1 MNQWKIG
8 DVKITR
14 IIESEALMTTPG
26 TFVMPNA
33 TGENMKKEAD
43 WLYPIFTDE
52 KGELRM
58 SIHALVIE
66 SKGTK
71 IIVDTCIG
79 NDKIR
84 SFPAWNQMQL
94 PFLDDLKK
102 AGYPREHIDN
112 VVCTHLHVDHV
123 VCTHLH
129 VDHVGWNTTLK
140 DGKWIPTFDN
150 ARYLIGGIE
159 WDYWSTFE
167 GKDMR
172 DPVEDSVRPV
182 VDHEKAD
189 LVEST
194 HRITDEVWL
203 EPTPGHTPGHH
214 SVRISSKGQEAVIT
228 GDLMH
233 HPVQCAYPEWDDI
246 FDSDEKQAKK
256 TRRAFCEKYADS
268 NVLVFGTHFATP
280 SCERIVKPA
289 TRSASSR
296 IGSSV
301 HM

>member
-1 MNQWKIG
+1 MNQWNIG

-14 IIESEALMTTPG
+14 IIESEAPWPG
-26 TFVMPNA
+26 TFILPNA
-33 TGENMKKEAD
+33 TPERMQQEAD
-43 WLYPIFTDE
+43 WLFPVFSNE
-52 KGELRM
+52 KGKLRM

-66 SKGTK
+66 SRGKR

-84 SFPAWNQMQL
+84 SNPAWSKLQL
-94 PFLDDLKK
+94 PFMSDLKN
-102 AGYPREHIDN
+102 AGYTPDQIDN
-112 VVCTHLHVDHV
+112 V

-129 VDHVGWNTTLK
+129 VDHVGWNTKLV
-140 DGKWIPTFDN
+140 DGKWVPTFDN
-150 ARYLIGGIE
+150 AQYIIGGTE
-159 WDYWSTFE
+159 WDYWSNFE
-167 GKDMR
+167 GADMR

-182 VDHEKAD
+182 VERGKAN

-233 HPVQCAYPEWDDI
+233 HPVQCAYPEWDDS
-246 FDSDEKQAKK
+246 FDSDGPMAKK

-268 NVLVFGTHFATP
+268 NVIVFGTHFATP
-280 SCERIVKPA
+280 SCGKIYKHGDAFRFTAHK
-289 TRSASSR
+289 
-296 IGSSV
+296 
-301 HM
+301 